1 MPNIWYAILA
11 GIAVKATVVLGL
23 AWFTAVLL
31 RGRSAAARHLV
42 WTVAAVAVL
51 ALPLLTIGLPVLRL
65 PAMTGLLLPS
75 APMFTSGNS
84 TAGPA
89 AVPGATVDNKSALV
103 PVKASP
109 GYVDWRIWLMALWAL
124 GSAAS
129 FARMLAACTAIRTI
143 RRSARPWSDEGIS
156 TALARALRIEHPVDV
171 LEFNLPKSSP
181 GVHSANMPMTF
192 GVLRPFILIPAN
204 AAAWTAERRRV
215 VLLHELA
222 HVRRGDVATHLLAR
236 TAWCLY
242 WWNPLAWMAWRSF
255 VKERERAADDLV
267 LSAGACASEYAGH
280 LLEIARS
287 MQVSPELECA
297 AVAMVRRSQLEERLR
312 AILDAGIDRTPPAH
326 AWAVI
331 AMLLALGLVAP
342 LAAVRAQE
350 TPPGKA
356 QTLPSDIDAVIRSA
370 TSQRSP
376 EILEDVAKAA
386 QHAGPSRNYDIAL
399 KLLQAAVA
407 LRAQISGPQSTEYG
421 VELLKLADLEQ
432 KRHSKSADASYA
444 EAAQVLGERPVAFH
458 AYIRLGIT
466 ALGKMDLPQALEDFQ
481 HAQRVDSGQAGL
493 ALMWMA
499 VVRQRENK
507 MDEAGALYLNALSQQ
522 GASSAEAGA
531 TRRLYGQFLREQGR
545 VDEAKEVEKA
555 NVAAVRKPS
564 AASDGVYRMGA
575 AGVTPPSLV
584 HKVEPEYTDEA
595 RAAKLTGTEVLYVE
609 IGPDG
614 RAHNPRVVQGLGLG
628 LDENGID
635 AVSQWQFRPGAK
647 DGQPATVGATIEI
660 NWRLL

>member
-75 APMFTSGNS
+75 TPMFTSGNS
-84 TAGPA
+84 TAGLA

-103 PVKASP
+103 PVKALP
-109 GYVDWRIWLMALWAL
+109 GRVDWRIWLMALWAL
-124 GSAAS
+124 GSAAA

-143 RRSARPWSDEGIS
+143 RRSARPWSDGGIS
-156 TALARALRIEHPVDV
+156 TALSRELGIEHPVDV
-171 LEFNLPKSSP
+171 LETLS
-181 GVHSANMPMTF
+181 GNMPMTF

-204 AAAWTAERRRV
+204 AAGWTAERRRI

-236 TAWCLY
+236 TALCLY

-255 VKERERAADDLV
+255 LEERERAADDLV
-267 LSAGACASEYAGH
+267 LSAGARASEYAGH

-287 MQVSPELECA
+287 MRVSPGLECA

-312 AILDAGIDRTPPAH
+312 AILDAGVNRTPPAH
-326 AWAVI
+326 AWAVV
-331 AMLLALGLVAP
+331 AMLLALGLIAP

-350 TPPGKA
+350 TQASNA
-356 QTLPSDIDAVIRSA
+356 QAFPSDIDAVIRSA
-370 TSQRSP
+370 TSQHSP
-376 EILEDVAKAA
+376 EILENAA
-386 QHAGPSRNYDIAL
+386 NAAEHAGQSRNYEIAL
-399 KLLQAAVA
+399 KLRQAAVA
-407 LRAQISGPQSTEYG
+407 IRAQVSGAESTEYG
-421 VELLKLADLEQ
+421 VALLKLADLEQ
-432 KRHSKSADASYA
+432 RRHFKPADASYA
-444 EAAQVLGERPVAFH
+444 KAAQVLGERPEASP
-458 AYIRLGIT
+458 AYIHLGIT

-481 HAQRVDSGQAGL
+481 HAQRVDSSRAGL

-522 GASSAEAGA
+522 GASSAEVGT

-555 NVAAVRKPS
+555 NLATVRTPS
-564 AASDGVYRMGA
+564 AASDGVYRMGT
-575 AGVTPPSLV
+575 AGVKAPSLLR
-584 HKVEPEYTDEA
+584 KVEPEYSDEA
-595 RAAKLTGTEVLYVE
+595 RVAKLTGTEVLYVE

-635 AVSQWQFRPGAK
+635 ALSAWQFRPGTK
-647 DGQPATVGATIEI
+647 DGQPVTIGATIEI